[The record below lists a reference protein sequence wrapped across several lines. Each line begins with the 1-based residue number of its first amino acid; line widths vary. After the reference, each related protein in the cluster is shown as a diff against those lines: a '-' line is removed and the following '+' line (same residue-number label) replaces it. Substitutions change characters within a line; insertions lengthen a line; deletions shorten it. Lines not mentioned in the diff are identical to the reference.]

1 MAITKT
7 TTVHRVD
14 VIVRDASDYT
24 TSVLALTLVDKWDDP
39 EDDDLPVR
47 NTRSINLTQGSDVSS
62 YPQFVQDIATAVW
75 GS

>member
-14 VIVRDASDYT
+14 VLVRNTEDYT
-24 TSVLALTLVDKWDDP
+24 ASVLSVTLVDMWDDP
-39 EDDDLPVR
+39 EDDDLPIR
-47 NTRSINLTQGSDVSS
+47 NTRSVNISPGADTSS
-62 YPQFVQDIATAVW
+62 YPQFVQDIATTVW

>member
-14 VIVRDASDYT
+14 VLVGNTSDYT
-24 TSVLALTLVDKWDDP
+24 ESVLSVTLVDMWDDP
-39 EDDDLPVR
+39 EDDDLPIR
-47 NTRSINLTQGSDVSS
+47 NTRSVNLSPGADTSS
-62 YPQFVQDIATAVW
+62 YPQFVQDIATTVW

>member
-14 VIVRDASDYT
+14 VLVRDTSDYT
-24 TSVLALTLVDKWDDP
+24 QSVLSVTLVDMWDDP
-39 EDDDLPVR
+39 NDADLPIR
-47 NTRSINLTQGSDVSS
+47 NSRSVNLTPGSDVSS
-62 YPQFVQDIATAVW
+62 YPQFLQDIAATVW